1 MHQHDDGR
9 LGSHNHHSPG
19 RFVRP
24 PRTVPQLFNSKTK
37 SVLVDDSEV
46 YAEGARVVCL
56 TRKTR
61 EVEEMDPE
69 GQPTGNKVQTPMG
82 TSHCF

>member
-1 MHQHDDGR
+1 M
-9 LGSHNHHSPG
+9 
-19 RFVRP
+19 
-24 PRTVPQLFNSKTK
+24 PQLFNSKTK
-37 SVLVDDSEV
+37 GILAEDSEVHECEV

-69 GQPTGNKVQTPMG
+69 GQPTGNKVPTPMG
-82 TSHCF
+82 TWRGWRRRSLVVVSKLVSPF